1 MDSVERLVNG
11 LADVGGTLVV
21 AGDKK
26 GPKEYNADVFRAKVQ
41 FLSLA
46 DQLDSPFELARTLP
60 TGHYSRKNIAYLE
73 AIAQGAACIYETDDD
88 NAPLPFWKARD
99 EWLGEVRV
107 VPAKSDYEED
117 TRCWVNIYK
126 YFTEALIWP
135 RGLPLDEIH
144 APAPIAPMMPK
155 GAPQLRAPVQQ
166 GLVDNS
172 PDVDAIWRLVFDRP
186 FCFEARPSVY
196 LHAGNWCP
204 FNSQSTWWW
213 PVAYPLLY
221 IPSSCSFRM
230 CDIWRSFV
238 AQRCIWEL
246 NAGVA
251 FHPPEVVQERN
262 PHDLMKDF
270 KEELPGYEKN
280 RGFVGVLEHLDLR
293 KGEKEVGRN
302 LRVCYRALVNAGFF
316 PSKELDMVDSWLGS
330 LPDLRSATIT
340 LETADVPRL

>member
-1 MDSVERLVNG
+1 MDSVARLVSRLDG
-11 LADVGGTLVV
+11 VGGTLVV
-21 AGDKK
+21 SGDKK
-26 GPKEYNADVFRAKVQ
+26 GPKEYNADVFRTKVQ

-46 DQLDSPFELARTLP
+46 DQLDGPFELARNLP

-88 NAPLPFWKARD
+88 NAPLPSWKARD
-99 EWLGEVRV
+99 EWLREVRV
-107 VPAKSDYEED
+107 VLTKSGREEG
-117 TRCWVNIYK
+117 THRWVNIYK

-144 APAPIAPMMPK
+144 APAPTAPMMPE

-196 LHAGNWCP
+196 LPAGNWCP

-251 FHPPEVVQERN
+251 FHSSEVIQRRN
-262 PHDLMKDF
+262 PHDLMTDF
-270 KEELPGYEKN
+270 DEELPGYN
-280 RGFVGVLEHLDLR
+280 RNKGFVSVLKHLELR
-293 KGEKEVGRN
+293 KGEEVVGQN
-302 LRVCYRALVNAGFF
+302 LHACYEALVSAGFF
-316 PSKELDMVDSWLGS
+316 PSTELGLVDAWLE
-330 LPDLRSATIT
+330 DLREHQILNIT
-340 LETADVPRL
+340 AGAAICP